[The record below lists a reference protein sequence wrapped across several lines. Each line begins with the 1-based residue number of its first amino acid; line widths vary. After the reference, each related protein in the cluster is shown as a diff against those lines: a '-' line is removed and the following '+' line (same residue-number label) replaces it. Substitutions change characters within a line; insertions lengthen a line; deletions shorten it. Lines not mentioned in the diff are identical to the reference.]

1 MKRICSLCL
10 QEYSYWRVKQY
21 KTHPLQLCNKC
32 QEVIIALAEES
43 NDLGHVFINPNYLSW
58 KLSLGIRSV
67 QRLIADCTG
76 RGYLVKLDAS
86 RRNYEGPYTLQLEQ
100 IELKTAY
107 GRAKE
112 PEPEPEPVK
121 TPAYPDWWAPLT
133 TLKGYKEVKNNTS
146 RIAVVTAACASHNVE
161 PADVID
167 AFAAYWPIGQLKH
180 KWSDPVAALN
190 RTIEIQINKVVN
202 NHANIGRDT
211 SERSTEGR
219 TEDWAERANDR
230 YAPSTAGV

>member
-1 MKRICSLCL
+1 MSGVMVA
-10 QEYSYWRVKQY
+10 EVWRRCVPQAKV
-21 KTHPLQLCNKC
+21 LFM
-32 QEVIIALAEES
+32 VALAEES

-100 IELKTAY
+100 IELKPAY
-107 GRAKE
+107 GQAKE
-112 PEPEPEPVK
+112 PEPKPK
-121 TPAYPDWWAPLT
+121 TSKAPTYPDWWAPLT

-146 RIAVVTAACASHNVE
+146 RVAVVTAACTSHNVE
-161 PADVID
+161 PAEVID
-167 AFAAYWPIGQLKH
+167 TFVEYWPIGQLKH

-190 RTIEIQINKVVN
+190 RTIEIQIRKVKTNGVFST
-202 NHANIGRDT
+202 DT
-211 SERSTEGR
+211 QQRADSSPGEKSA
-219 TEDWAERANDR
+219 DWARDANDTF
-230 YAPSTAGV
+230 STAPV